1 MELARSVLA
10 SYVNGSTCVALCDVV
25 VRKTYADARE
35 TGKAAVTLIIK
46 NILPQDTSH
55 EDSSRKRSNRM
66 FKKLTKLSLSLKMVE
81 DGDVIVSVCGRWM
94 TAA

>member
-55 EDSSRKRSNRM
+55 EDSYRKRSTRM
-66 FKKLTKLSLSLKMVE
+66 LKKLQNLCVVEDRRGCYSECVSCVE
-81 DGDVIVSVCGRWM
+81 DG
-94 TAA
+94 